1 MTVQTLEQRRARDAW
16 EKSGAGVGRHGKEY
30 VNLSKSLPALI
41 MNSGL
46 MQVMAFLHTKGEQ
59 EAHGRVAADLR
70 EWLHV
75 QCGTP
80 VGFVE
85 FMESMMDAEPSHYQ
99 AVTME
104 TFAWL
109 KWLRHIAAARQRTI

>member
-1 MTVQTLEQRRARDAW
+1 MTVQTLEQKRARDAW
-16 EKSGAGVGRHGKEY
+16 DKSGRGVSKHGKDY

-46 MQVMAFLHTKGEQ
+46 MQVMAFLHQKR
-59 EAHGRVAADLR
+59 EAVHRQVAEDLR
-70 EWLHV
+70 SWLEV

-80 VGFVE
+80 RGFE
-85 FMESMMDAEPSHYQ
+85 PFMEDMLAAEPLHYQ
-99 AVTME
+99 RVTTE

-109 KWLRHIAAARQRTI
+109 KWLRQMAAARYGG